1 MNHTNGTV
9 IAAADVNEHLDV
21 WLPAM
26 KLPSKRDPEQ
36 MPKSPEAVKQD
47 IADIITIIVLVLE
60 IIYYAYQIY
69 KAQKM
74 AFRSKPS
81 NDRNHEFAHS
91 ATSFGALLS
100 YYEISPIIATKPE
113 LVSLIYEQPVFKDLY
128 LVSDSGFA
136 QLASRYPEAMQ
147 IAVDR
152 ARGVEYSETPN
163 LAAVVSMLDG
173 MFNSSGIC
181 PYIRAMKEGSLRPFL
196 ESANTGITVSTSQ
209 RILRSLKA
217 IDSSATY
224 MKHANNEGAGTE
236 SFLDVVSTVALK
248 LDAC

>member
-1 MNHTNGTV
+1 MNHTNGTFF
-9 IAAADVNEHLDV
+9 AAADVNEHLDV

-26 KLPSKRDPEQ
+26 NLPSKRDPQQ

-47 IADIITIIVLVLE
+47 IAEIITIIVLVLE

-69 KAQKM
+69 KAQKV
-74 AFRSKPS
+74 ALGSKPAT
-81 NDRNHEFAHS
+81 DRNREFAYS
-91 ATSFGALLS
+91 ATGFGTLLS

-113 LVSLIYEQPVFKDLY
+113 LVSLMYEQPVFKDLY

-147 IAVDR
+147 IAVDC
-152 ARGVEYSETPN
+152 ARGGQYIETPN
-163 LAAVVSMLDG
+163 LAAVVSMLEG

-181 PYIRAMKEGSLRPFL
+181 PYIRAMKEGSLDQFQ
-196 ESANTGITVSTSQ
+196 ESANTGVTVSTSQ
-209 RILRSLKA
+209 EILRSLKA

-224 MKHANNEGAGTE
+224 MKQTNDEGAGTE
-236 SFLDVVSTVALK
+236 SFLVVVSTVALK
-248 LDAC
+248 LDSC